1 MKEICLEF
9 YISKFN
15 SIDSDEKLN
24 LDFISPIQRRRLS
37 KLDKYAVHTIK
48 NNFSDKIENIIFS
61 SQNGEIERLLKIIN
75 QYCDNDEVSPN
86 TFAGSVHNY
95 PVGFFLLTEGCPI
108 PYTALSAG
116 NNSLSAG
123 LVAAVISK
131 YENVMYCFADVYD
144 ERVVSFSVNINK
156 TPSSASEKY
165 ILKIKSNDAGK
176 DVYDEYVRLFNGD
189 INKLVTPLFEI
200 ERVDIND

>member
-1 MKEICLEF
+1 MKDNCLEF

-15 SIDSDEKLN
+15 SIDSDEDLN

-37 KLDKYAVHTIK
+37 KLDKYAVHTINK
-48 NNFSDKIENIIFS
+48 NFTDNIENIVFS

-95 PVGFFLLTEGCPI
+95 PVGFFLLAKGCPI

-123 LVAAVISK
+123 LVSAVISK
-131 YENVMYCFADVYD
+131 YENVIYCFSDVYD

-156 TPSSASEKY
+156 KPSSLSEKY
-165 ILKIKSNDAGK
+165 IMNFKSNDSGK
-176 DVYDEYVRLFNGD
+176 DEYDNYVRLFSGN
-189 INKLVTPLFEI
+189 INKLTTPLFEI
-200 ERVDIND
+200 ERV